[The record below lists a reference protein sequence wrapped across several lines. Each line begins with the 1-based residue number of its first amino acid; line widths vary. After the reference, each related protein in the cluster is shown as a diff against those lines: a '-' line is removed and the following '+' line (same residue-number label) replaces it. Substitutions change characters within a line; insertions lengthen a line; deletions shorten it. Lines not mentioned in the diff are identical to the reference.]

1 MMQSTVLEGKTAEF
15 DLDILNQQFEHAHPK
30 TILAWCNINIPTGLV
45 QVSNFNIDDVVIT
58 DILYSQLKSKT
69 KIPILFLDTLHHFPE
84 TLELVTKA
92 TRIYSL
98 DLQVYKIPRFNS
110 RTTFAQKYGKALWEK
125 DGDLFQKLTKIEP
138 LHRGLTDLKSFAWI
152 SGRCRNQATISAH
165 LKIPVFERDEH
176 QRLKI
181 NPLANWT
188 RVESWAYVYEYD
200 LVYNPLYDLG
210 YTTIGDEPLTHK
222 F

>member
-30 TILAWCNINIPTGLV
+30 TILAWCKANIPTGLV
-45 QVSNFNIDDVVIT
+45 QASTFNIDDVVIT
-58 DILYSQLKSKT
+58 DLLYHQLKSEIR
-69 KIPILFLDTLHHFPE
+69 IPIIFLDTLHHFSE
-84 TLELVTKA
+84 TLELVAQATK
-92 TRIYSL
+92 IYNL
-98 DLQVYKIPRFNS
+98 DLQIYKIPKLKS
-110 RTTFAQKYGKALWEK
+110 RTAFVNKYGEALWEK
-125 DGDLFQKLTKIEP
+125 DFDIFQKLTKIEP
-138 LHRGLTDLKSFAWI
+138 LERGLADLETVAWI
-152 SGRCRNQATISAH
+152 SGRCRNQATISSR
-165 LKIPVFERDEH
+165 LSIPVFERDRH

-210 YTTIGDEPLTHK
+210 YSNIGDEPLTTK